1 MHHSAAYRTNLAFQ
15 PIGESIS
22 LREFAQDVRKGLS
35 RSGQKELYSKYL
47 YDEVGSAL
55 FDVITVL
62 PEYGLYRADARLLRK
77 YSATLA
83 AQVERPSLIIELGSG
98 SGSKTRWILSRMAA
112 QQPITYCPV
121 DISESALNRCC
132 LELGFIDSVRIV
144 PFAQSYLEG
153 LEQAVRLRPPDTSV
167 VVLFLGSTIGNF
179 EPDRAVEFLKS
190 VRGLLCRGDVF
201 YLSADLVKDRK
212 QMIAAYDDAIG
223 ATAAFNLNLLAR
235 INREIGGEFV
245 LSRFRHRARYKE
257 KEHRIEMHLE
267 SVEDQTVA
275 IGHDFGVT
283 LKRGE
288 TIWTESSY
296 KFYLTDIQRL
306 AIRSGFQCETQWVDQ
321 EWPFAQSVLRAV

>member
-1 MHHSAAYRTNLAFQ
+1 MRHSGAYRTNLSFQ

-22 LREFAQDVRKGLS
+22 LREFAEDVRQGLS
-35 RSGQKELYSKYL
+35 RTGQKELYSKYL

-83 AQVERPSLIIELGSG
+83 AQVERPSLVIELGSG
-98 SGSKTRWILSRMAA
+98 SGSKTRWFLSRMAA

-121 DISESALNRCC
+121 DISESALSRCC
-132 LELGFIDSVRIV
+132 MELGFIDSVRIV

-153 LEQAVRLRPPDTSV
+153 LEQAVRLRPPGTAV

-201 YLSADLVKDRK
+201 YLSADLVKDCK
-212 QMIAAYDDAIG
+212 QMVAAYDDAIG

-235 INREIGGEFV
+235 INRELGGDFV
-245 LSRFRHRARYKE
+245 LSRFRHRARYNE

-267 SVEDQTVA
+267 SLEDQTVA
-275 IGHDFGVT
+275 IGHDFRAT
-283 LKRGE
+283 LNRGE

-296 KFYLTDIQRL
+296 KFRSEDLIAL
-306 AIRSGFQCETQWVDQ
+306 AERTRFHCEAQWIDK
-321 EWPFAQSVLRAV
+321 EWPFAQSLFRAV